1 MATITYNN
9 RSSSNAKNLVTFT
22 DIPNILKVTDASGG
36 TKQTISLTFNG
47 NLAGVLHTE
56 PWTITIQGETISSVD
71 TFDKAINKSFFVSQ
85 SNNTTAVS
93 AARALRNCPNIAALY
108 TVQQYQNGIILTAK
122 DIGSFTVTV
131 DSNISST
138 YLTRIVTQG
147 SSQSQ
152 LVGSKIDVDVY
163 NGSEYIT
170 TLEKNFY
177 NGEAA
182 FNMSPV
188 LTTFAKRGKTE
199 DYLFRVNTISQSGD
213 YQVLGTV
220 GTNYISQGYMC
231 NQGNKYFPLTTLE
244 IPAQNFSRGTDK
256 DSWNNTILYLYG
268 NSIPFSFY
276 TNSQSVSH
284 IDVVYRNSAFER
296 IGAFDWNDSQAHATS
311 DNYLVTTYIPLNTDT
326 LKNSFYV
333 DVKFETQQ
341 DFVRY
346 NVIKPLKATEYYQ
359 RIYWRNSY
367 GGVSFFDFTS
377 AKTETRDLETTT
389 YQKNIFDYYTDSRNE
404 LEKVYNNE
412 IKYNVTLKSHLFEND
427 GKYVFNDLAQ
437 SPEVWTEINGEIYA
451 IIMESVSVDELNDRN
466 NIYEATVKYRYSMT
480 PSII

>member
-9 RSSSNAKNLVTFT
+9 RSIGNASNLVTFT

-47 NLAGVLHTE
+47 NLAGVVHTD

-71 TFDKAINKSFFVSQ
+71 TFDKAINKSFFVST
-85 SNNTTAVS
+85 SNNITAAS

-108 TVQQYQNGIILTAK
+108 TVQQYQNGIILTAR

-188 LTTFAKRGKTE
+188 LTTFAKRSKTE
-199 DYLFRVNTISQSGD
+199 PYLFRLNTISQNGD
-213 YQVLGTV
+213 YQVLGTI
-220 GTNYISQGYMC
+220 GNNFICQGYMC
-231 NQGNKYFPLTTLE
+231 NQGQKYLE
-244 IPAQNFSRGTDK
+244 LYNYEVVAQNFFRGDEK
-256 DSWNNTILYLYG
+256 QSWNNTLLYVYG
-268 NSIPFSFY
+268 NTIPFSFY
-276 TNSQSVSH
+276 TKSTSMSR
-284 IDVVYRNSAFER
+284 IDVTYRDSAFNAV
-296 IGAFDWNDSQAHATS
+296 GGLDWNDEDAHATG
-311 DNYLVTTYIPLNTDT
+311 DNYLVTTYIPLTNMPSST
-326 LKNSFYV
+326 FYV
-333 DVKFETQQ
+333 DVKFESQS

-346 NVIKPLKATEYYQ
+346 NVIKPLRATEYYQ

-367 GGVSFFDFTS
+367 GGVSFFDFTG

-389 YQKNIFDYYTDSRNE
+389 YQKNIFDYYTDPRNE

-427 GKYVFNDLAQ
+427 GKYIFNDLAQ
-437 SPEVWTEINGEIYA
+437 SPEVWTEINGETYA

-466 NIYEATVKYRYSMT
+466 NIYEATVRYRYSMT

>member
-47 NLAGVLHTE
+47 NLAGVTHTD

-71 TFDKAINKSFFVSQ
+71 TYAEAINKSFFVST
-85 SNNTTAVS
+85 SNNTTAAS

-108 TVQQYQNGIILTAK
+108 TVQQYQNGIILTAR

-131 DSNISST
+131 DSNIPVS
-138 YLTRIVTQG
+138 YLSKTITQG

-163 NGSEYIT
+163 NGADYIT

-188 LTTFAKRGKTE
+188 LTTFAKRSKTE
-199 DYLFRVNTISQSGD
+199 PYLFRLNTISQSGD
-213 YQVLGTV
+213 YQLLGTV

-231 NQGNKYFPLTTLE
+231 NQGQKYLE
-244 IPAQNFSRGTDK
+244 LYDYEVMAQNFFRGDEK
-256 DSWNNTILYLYG
+256 QSWNNTLLYVYG
-268 NSIPFSFY
+268 NNIPFSFY
-276 TNSQSVSH
+276 TKSTSMSR
-284 IDVVYRNSAFER
+284 IDVTYRDSAFNVV
-296 IGAFDWNDSQAHATS
+296 GGLDWNDEDAHAIGN
-311 DNYLVTTYIPLNTDT
+311 NYLVTTYIPLTNMPSST
-326 LKNSFYV
+326 FYV
-333 DVKFETQQ
+333 DVKFESQP

-367 GGVSFFDFTS
+367 GGVSFFDFTG

-389 YQKNIFDYYTDSRNE
+389 YQKNIFDYYTDPRNE
-404 LEKVYNNE
+404 LERVYNNE

-427 GKYVFNDLAQ
+427 GKYIFNDLAQ
-437 SPEVWTEINGEIYA
+437 SPEVWTEINGETYA

-466 NIYEATVKYRYSMT
+466 NIYEATVRYRYSMT

>member
-9 RSSSNAKNLVTFT
+9 RSSSNASNLVTFT

-47 NLAGVLHTE
+47 NLAGVAHTD
-56 PWTITIQGETISSVD
+56 PWTISIQGETISSVD
-71 TFDKAINKSFFVSQ
+71 TFDKAINKSFFVST
-85 SNNTTAVS
+85 SNNTTAAS
-93 AARALRNCPNIAALY
+93 AARALRNCPNIAAQY
-108 TVQQYQNGIILTAK
+108 TVQQYQNGIILTAR

-131 DSNISST
+131 DSNIPVS
-138 YLTRIVTQG
+138 YLSKSITQG

-163 NGSEYIT
+163 NGSDYIT

-188 LTTFAKRGKTE
+188 LTTFAKRSKTE
-199 DYLFRVNTISQSGD
+199 PYLFRLNTISQNGD
-213 YQVLGTV
+213 YQLLGTV

-231 NQGNKYFPLTTLE
+231 NQGQKYLE
-244 IPAQNFSRGTDK
+244 LYDYEVMAQNFFRGSEK
-256 DSWNNTILYLYG
+256 QSWNNTLLYVYG
-268 NSIPFSFY
+268 NTIPFSFY
-276 TNSQSVSH
+276 TKSTSMSR
-284 IDVVYRNSAFER
+284 IDVLYRDSAFNVV
-296 IGAFDWNDSQAHATS
+296 GGLDWNDEDAHAVGN
-311 DNYLVTTYIPLNTDT
+311 NYLVTTYIPLNNMPSST
-326 LKNSFYV
+326 FYV
-333 DVKFETQQ
+333 DVKFESQL

-367 GGVSFFDFTS
+367 GGVSFFDFTG

-389 YQKNIFDYYTDSRNE
+389 YQKNIFDYYTDPRNE
-404 LEKVYNNE
+404 LERVYNNE

-437 SPEVWTEINGEIYA
+437 SPEVWTEINGETYA

-466 NIYEATVKYRYSMT
+466 NIYEATVRYRYSMT

>member
-9 RSSSNAKNLVTFT
+9 RSIGNASNLVTFT

-47 NLAGVLHTE
+47 NLAGVLHTD

-71 TFDKAINKSFFVSQ
+71 TFDKAINKSFFVST
-85 SNNTTAVS
+85 SNNTTAAS

-108 TVQQYQNGIILTAK
+108 TVQQYQNGIILTAR
-122 DIGSFTVTV
+122 DIGSFTATV
-131 DSNISST
+131 DSNIPVS
-138 YLTRIVTQG
+138 YLSKSITQG

-199 DYLFRVNTISQSGD
+199 PYLFRLNTISQSGE
-213 YQVLGTV
+213 YQILGTV

-231 NQGNKYFPLTTLE
+231 NQGQKYLE
-244 IPAQNFSRGTDK
+244 LYDYEVMAQNFFRGSEK
-256 DSWNNTILYLYG
+256 QSWNNTLLYVYG
-268 NSIPFSFY
+268 NTIPFSFY
-276 TNSQSVSH
+276 TKSTSMSR
-284 IDVVYRNSAFER
+284 IDVTYRDSAFNAV
-296 IGAFDWNDSQAHATS
+296 GGLDWNDEDAHAIG
-311 DNYLVTTYIPLNTDT
+311 DNYLVTTYIPLNNMPSST
-326 LKNSFYV
+326 FYV
-333 DVKFETQQ
+333 DVKFESQL

-346 NVIKPLKATEYYQ
+346 NVIKPLRATEYYQ

-367 GGVSFFDFTS
+367 GGVSFTEWTGSKSIQNDLDV
-377 AKTETRDLETTT
+377 KTFS
-389 YQKNIFDYYTDSRNE
+389 KNIFDYYTDEMNS
-404 LEKVYNNE
+404 LEKTYDVELKTTY
-412 IKYNVTLKSHLFEND
+412 TLKSHLFEGD
-427 GKYVFNDLAQ
+427 GRWIYYDLMQ
-437 SPEVWTEINGEIYA
+437 SSEIWTEINGEKYE
-451 IIMESVSVDELNDRN
+451 IIIESLNVDELSDRN
-466 NIYEATVKYRYSMT
+466 DIFEATIRFRFSQPT
-480 PSII
+480 TLL